1 MINKKQNLIRMRE
14 VLNRTGFCRA
24 WIYHLIGQRRFP
36 ESVKTGERSVAFIE
50 SEIDEWIE
58 NLINTSRKKAA

>member
-1 MINKKQNLIRMRE
+1 MKNKKLIRMSE

-24 WIYHLIGQRRFP
+24 WIYRLISQQRFP
-36 ESVKTGERSVAFIE
+36 VPVKTGERSVAFIE

-58 NLINTSRKKAA
+58 NLINISRNTVA